1 MAASILTN
9 TSAMIALQTLRATN
23 AKLATVQGQTATGKA
38 NATAKANSA
47 VFAISKAVE
56 PDVPG
61 FHALPVSLA
70 LGAPPLAG
78 ARTGEAVAPARGNSV
93 VFAISKVRESD
104 VAGFKAISGS
114 LSLGGSTIAVASNG
128 AFQIGEILNEIK
140 AKIVSANGENVD
152 RQKLQDE
159 VASLRDQIKTIVGAA
174 QFNGLNMLKDG
185 GTVSI
190 LSSLDRSST
199 GVVTASSIAVA
210 KQDLQTTQAA
220 FGATAV
226 GTADDLLSVDTATIA
241 ISGGTGV
248 VSFTSG
254 GAVAGASYRVTLT
267 GAGTN
272 DLGTTALD
280 FEYVARA
287 GDTELDVSTQ
297 IFHLISAQLTSIGAT
312 NTTVA
317 RNSTTGAITI
327 TNNDTDAGDTITLAR
342 TEFLGGTAGGG
353 LSTLGAMDV
362 STAAGAAT
370 ALTSIETLIQTTIN
384 AQAVFGNGEKRVEIQ
399 NVFMNSL
406 IDSFKS
412 GIGSLVDAD
421 LEAASARLQ
430 ALQVQQQLGIQALS
444 IANQQSQNILAL
456 FR

>member
-9 TSAMIALQTLRATN
+9 TSAMVALQTLRATN
-23 AKLATVQGQTATGKA
+23 AKLDTVQGQIATGKA
-38 NATAKANSA
+38 VATAKDNSA
-47 VFAISKAVE
+47 VFAISKVM
-56 PDVPG
+56 
-61 FHALPVSLA
+61 
-70 LGAPPLAG
+70 
-78 ARTGEAVAPARGNSV
+78 
-93 VFAISKVRESD
+93 ESD
-104 VAGFKAISGS
+104 VSGFKAVSDS

-128 AFQIGEILNEIK
+128 AFQIGEILNDIK

-152 RQKLQDE
+152 RSKLQDE

-199 GVVTASSIAVA
+199 GVVTASNIDVA
-210 KQDLQTTQAA
+210 KQDLQTTQET

-226 GTADDLLSVDTATIA
+226 GTADDLLSVGGATIA

-248 VSFTSG
+248 ISFTSG
-254 GAVAGASYRVTLT
+254 GTTAGASFRVSLT
-267 GAGTN
+267 GAGAN
-272 DLGTTALD
+272 ELGTTQLD
-280 FEYVARA
+280 FDYVARE
-287 GDTELDVSTQ
+287 GDTELDVSRN
-297 IFHLISAQLTSIGAT
+297 IFDQISAKLTEIGAT

-317 RNSTTGAITI
+317 RDSTTGAITI
-327 TNNDTDAGDTITLAR
+327 TNNDTDAGDTISLAR

-353 LSTLGAMDV
+353 LAALGSLDV

-370 ALTSIETLIQTTIN
+370 ALTDIETLIQTTID
-384 AQAVFGNGEKRVEIQ
+384 AQAVFGTGEKRVDIQ
-399 NVFMNSL
+399 NVFISSL
-406 IDSFKS
+406 IDSFKA